1 MCVGEQV
8 LKVNSHAHLG
18 LEEVG
23 GAYVLLQ
30 YSRYPLMSEFL
41 SGGGGGGGGEGGVW
55 GEEGDGEGEVGQGK
69 GKGI

>member
-8 LKVNSHAHLG
+8 LKVHSHAHLG

-41 SGGGGGGGGEGGVW
+41 SW
-55 GEEGDGEGEVGQGK
+55 EGEREGEREECGGK
-69 GKGI
+69 RAMGRER